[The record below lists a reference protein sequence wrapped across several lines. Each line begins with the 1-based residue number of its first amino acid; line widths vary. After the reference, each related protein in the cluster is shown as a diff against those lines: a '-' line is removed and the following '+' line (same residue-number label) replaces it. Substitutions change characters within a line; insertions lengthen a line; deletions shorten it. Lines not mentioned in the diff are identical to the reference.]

1 MRLFLNLNNGIVT
14 TAIHLSLAANAN
26 ARRGGREQ
34 VELQLHRDRVPER
47 LPENWLILLGVKET
61 GRYDAP
67 AFLTQASEWTRPGAD
82 DGFYTAWLPTDTG
95 PISSLLGHDN
105 DDTNDI
111 PAAATMAQIDWRPDI
126 NTPPSKSQSFTLNFQ
141 SAVNNGDETPTEPEI
156 PFAALFRQKYLAVA
170 DATARLALTVEHVHN
185 GDVVREIG
193 RAEVTKITGFGS
205 TYAAVAQTTEIFCF
219 GDSTGSLNE
228 RSFLICTTTEEVYVW
243 FSLIENP
250 GLDPMSGDRGIRIDY
265 NMSDSGYALA
275 PLIGAAL
282 DADAAF
288 SATFEGA
295 WVGVTNT
302 VAGVTPYGSI
312 DWDTGFMISN
322 PVVGAA
328 PVHALEG
335 TELVLLNGAGQRV
348 NVGFS
353 LAGNVGNIAV
363 TLPASTQTAAQ
374 IAALMQPL
382 IHAHA
387 DFSATISGVEVTVTN
402 AANGLVTDSS
412 ISSAHPSTTGF
423 TVAVLTAG
431 KTGALTYV
439 LVDETQIASEAG
451 WRELPTVVGFS
462 AINSTGSNQTIN
474 SGNYFKLNFVTQS
487 WDSHNQYEPTRSR
500 FICRV
505 PGKYLFSGQIDLANT
520 STSSTRKILQF
531 HKGSVGVYA
540 TSVKIIADITV
551 ATPVGQNHII
561 GGTGVLLDL
570 VAGEHVEIFAFS
582 SITGTAYFNIPH
594 RSLFHA
600 IRISA

>member
-1 MRLFLNLNNGIVT
+1 
-14 TAIHLSLAANAN
+14 LSLAANAN

-67 AFLTQASEWTRPGAD
+67 AFLTQASAWNRPDAD

-95 PISSLLGHDN
+95 PINSLLHHDE

-111 PAAATMAQIDWRPDI
+111 PAVATMAQIDWRPDL
-126 NTPPSKSQSFTLNFQ
+126 NTAPSKSQSFTLNFQ

-170 DATARLALTVEHVHN
+170 DATARMALTVEHVHN

-193 RAEVTKITGFGS
+193 RAEVTKITCLGS
-205 TYAAVAQTTEIFCF
+205 TYAALAQTTAIFCF
-219 GDSTGSLNE
+219 DDSSGSMNE
-228 RSFLICTTTEEVYVW
+228 KSFLISTTTEEVYVW

-250 GLDPMSGDRGIRIDY
+250 GYDPMSGDRGIRVDY
-265 NMSDSGYALA
+265 NLSDSGYALA
-275 PLIGAAL
+275 PLIAAAL

-288 SATFEGA
+288 SATFDGA
-295 WVGVTNT
+295 SVSVTNT
-302 VAGVTPYGSI
+302 VAGPTIYGSL
-312 DWDTGFMISN
+312 DVDSGFIISN
-322 PVVGAA
+322 PVYGAA

-335 TELVLLNGAGQRV
+335 KELVLLNGAGQRV

-382 IHAHA
+382 IHDHA
-387 DFSATISGVEVTVTN
+387 DFSATVSGAEVTVTN

-412 ISSAHPSTTGF
+412 LASAHPSTTGF

-474 SGNYFKLNFVTQS
+474 SGAYTKLNFVTQS
-487 WDSHNQYEPTRSR
+487 WDSHNQYEPTLCR

-505 PGKYLFSGQIDLANT
+505 PGKYLFTAQIDLANT

-540 TSVKIIADITV
+540 SAVKLIADV
-551 ATPVGQNHII
+551 HAATPIGQNHII

-570 VAGEHVEIFAFS
+570 VAGDHVEVWAHA
-582 SITGTAYFNIPH
+582 SIAGTVYFNIPH

-600 IRISA
+600 IRITA